1 MNHVITIGGL
11 QLLFEPLKY
20 SFPTAPKLRDPIAIT
35 AKVKTPFSE
44 TTAEH
49 LCIPFAD
56 LVIFRNK
63 LKRFLQRDDEGVVSL
78 NVLMP
83 SLDITFIS
91 RAGDRVMADIRLSPD
106 LRLERHMFDFDLTWN
121 EVSQIGKDFD
131 LLLVSLP
138 LNAKPQQ

>member
-1 MNHVITIGGL
+1 MNTIITIGGL
-11 QLLFEPLKY
+11 QLSFAPLKY

-35 AKVKTPFSE
+35 AKVRTPFSE
-44 TTAEH
+44 TTAER

-63 LKRFLQRDDEGVVSL
+63 LKRFLRREDDGVVSL
-78 NVLMP
+78 SVLMP

-91 RAGDRVMADIRLSPD
+91 RTGDRVMADIRLSPD
-106 LRLERHMFDFDLTWN
+106 LRLERHMYDFELTWN
-121 EVSQIGKDFD
+121 EVSRIGQEFD

-138 LNAKPQQ
+138 LNEEF